1 MQVHTIKYPGSDPT
15 RCFVLIRK
23 DGSAEDFSVLKC
35 IQELFPGY
43 TAAKRQNTGFG
54 GAGRGGGRGF
64 RGGRGGGRG
73 FRGRGRH

>member
-1 MQVHTIKYPGSDPT
+1 VQVHTFQYPGSDPT
-15 RCFVLIRK
+15 RCFALIRK

-35 IQELFPGY
+35 IEALFPGY

-54 GAGRGGGRGF
+54 SGRGGGRGF